1 MKSKP
6 IEKAKKGDYFRMK
19 ETSPV
24 YVADGYNRSTKK
36 YSSHRFD
43 DISSFKELNK
53 GTAVITNFE
62 F

>member
-6 IEKAKKGDYFRMK
+6 IEEVKKGDYFRMK

-36 YSSHRFD
+36 YSSYRID
-43 DISSFKELNK
+43 NISTFKELKK
-53 GTAVITNFE
+53 GTIVITDF
-62 F
+62 